1 VNVKLAIFNSL
12 LQKYKKKPQIGYY
25 FSGLIYSL
33 PNHKHC
39 HFSPFIKYFF
49 ILGLPYVLKNTSL
62 RMARLNLL
70 EETRFEKL
78 PVSVFDNPATASVNV
93 ANRIAALIKEKQAH
107 NQTAVLGLATG
118 ATPVAVYAELV
129 RLHREEQ
136 LSFYNVITFN
146 LDEYYPMK
154 PGTEQSYVTFM
165 NEHLFNHIDIPKG
178 NINIPDGTLPLEDI
192 PAFCLAYEHEIGKL
206 GGLDIQILGI
216 GRTGH
221 IGFNEPGSAPNSG
234 TRLVTLDDLTRRDA
248 ARDFGGKSFVPA
260 KAITM
265 GIGTIFKARQIIL
278 MAWNK
283 KKASIIKKAV
293 EGEISSDVPA
303 TFLQLSQHVE
313 FILDQDAASML
324 TRFDTPWLV
333 KDCIWDEKLIRKAV
347 IWLANTLQKPIL
359 KLTEEDFNNHG
370 MAQLAIEKGPVYNI
384 NIHIFN
390 KLQHTITGWPGG
402 KPHADDSQR
411 PERAEP
417 AKKRVIIFSPHPD
430 DDVISMGGTFIRLV
444 DQQHDV
450 HVAYQ
455 TSGNT
460 AVWDDD
466 ALRFVEF
473 SIDFA
478 QKMSLDSQDLKGIY
492 TNMRSFMESKQPNQ
506 VDTAEIQSV
515 KGLIR
520 KGEATAAA
528 RYCGLSDDHIH
539 FMALPFYETGK
550 NQKNP
555 VSQLDIDQ
563 TISLLKKIKPE
574 QIFAAGDFEDPHG
587 THIVCFNIIL
597 SAMIQ
602 LRKTESWAQDCWLW
616 MYRGAW
622 LEFDTHEI
630 EMAVPLSPQE
640 LMKKK
645 YAIFKHQSQ
654 KDRAV
659 FPGDDARE
667 FWERAEDR
675 NRETAKA
682 YDELGLAEYEAMEAF
697 VRWKF

>member
-1 VNVKLAIFNSL
+1 
-12 LQKYKKKPQIGYY
+12 
-25 FSGLIYSL
+25 
-33 PNHKHC
+33 
-39 HFSPFIKYFF
+39 
-49 ILGLPYVLKNTSL
+49 
-62 RMARLNLL
+62 MARLNLL

-78 PVSVFDNPATASVNV
+78 PVSVFDNPAAASINV
-93 ANRIAALIKEKQAH
+93 AQRIANLIRDKQEKKQK
-107 NQTAVLGLATG
+107 AVLGLATG
-118 ATPVAVYAELV
+118 VTPVAVYAELV
-129 RLHREEQ
+129 RLHKEEN
-136 LSFYNVITFN
+136 LSFSNVITFN
-146 LDEYYPMK
+146 LDEYYPMQ
-154 PGTEQSYVTFM
+154 PNAAQSYVTFM
-165 NEHLFNHIDIPKG
+165 NENLFDHIDIPKE
-178 NINIPDGTLPLEDI
+178 NINIPDGTLELEAI
-192 PAFCLAYEHEIGKL
+192 PAFCLDYERKIGEL

-248 ARDFGGKSFVPA
+248 ARDFGGKSFVPS

-265 GIGTIFKARQIIL
+265 GIGTIFKAREIIL
-278 MAWNK
+278 MAWNQ

-293 EGEISSDVPA
+293 EGEISSEVPA
-303 TFLQLSQHVE
+303 TYLQLSDHVE
-313 FILDQDAASML
+313 FILDKDAATLL

-333 KDCIWDEKLIRKAV
+333 KDCVWEDKLIRKAV
-347 IWLANTLQKPIL
+347 IWLANTLKKPIL
-359 KLTEEDFNNHG
+359 KLTEDDFNNHG
-370 MAQLAIEKGPVYNI
+370 MAQLAIERGPVYNI

-402 KPHADDSQR
+402 KPNADDSQR
-411 PERAEP
+411 PERAAP
-417 AKKRVIIFSPHPD
+417 AKKRVVIFSPHPD

-478 QKMSLDSQDLKGIY
+478 EKMGLDQKELKGIY
-492 TNMRSFMESKQPNQ
+492 DNMRTFIADKKPNQ
-506 VDTAEIQSV
+506 VDTPEIQSV

-520 KGEATAAA
+520 KGEAIAGA
-528 RYCGLSDDHIH
+528 RYCGLEDDRIH
-539 FMALPFYETGK
+539 FMALPFYESGK
-550 NQKNP
+550 NKKNP
-555 VSQLDIDQ
+555 VTNLDVEL
-563 TISLLKKIKPE
+563 TIELLQKVKPE

-587 THIVCFNIIL
+587 THLVCFNIIIE
-597 SAMIQ
+597 AMNR
-602 LRKTESWAQDCWLW
+602 LRKTEAWAKDCWLW

-622 LEFDTHEI
+622 QEFDTHEI

-640 LMKKK
+640 LLKKK

-659 FPGDDARE
+659 FPGDDSRE

-675 NRETAKA
+675 NRDTARA
-682 YDELGLAEYEAMEAF
+682 YDDLGLAEYEAMEAF

>member
-1 VNVKLAIFNSL
+1 M
-12 LQKYKKKPQIGYY
+12 
-25 FSGLIYSL
+25 
-33 PNHKHC
+33 
-39 HFSPFIKYFF
+39 
-49 ILGLPYVLKNTSL
+49 T
-62 RMARLNLL
+62 MARLNLL

-78 PVSVFDNPATASVNV
+78 PVSVFDNPASASINV
-93 ANRIAALIKEKQAH
+93 AQRIANLIRDKQEKKQK
-107 NQTAVLGLATG
+107 AVLGLATG
-118 ATPVAVYAELV
+118 VTPVAVYAELV
-129 RLHREEQ
+129 RLHKEEN
-136 LSFYNVITFN
+136 LSFSNVITFN
-146 LDEYYPMK
+146 LDEYYPMQ
-154 PGTEQSYVTFM
+154 PNAAQSYVTFM
-165 NEHLFNHIDIPKG
+165 NENLFDHIDIPKE
-178 NINIPDGTLPLEDI
+178 NINIPDGTLELEAI
-192 PAFCLAYEHEIGKL
+192 PAFCLDYERKIGEL

-248 ARDFGGKSFVPA
+248 ARDFGGKSFVPS

-265 GIGTIFKARQIIL
+265 GIGTIFKAREIIL
-278 MAWNK
+278 MAWNQ

-293 EGEISSDVPA
+293 EGEISSEVPA
-303 TFLQLSQHVE
+303 TYLQLSDHVE
-313 FILDQDAASML
+313 FILDKDAASLL

-333 KDCIWDEKLIRKAV
+333 KDCVWEDKLIRKAV
-347 IWLANTLQKPIL
+347 IWLANTLKKPIL
-359 KLTEEDFNNHG
+359 KLTEDDFNNHG
-370 MAQLAIEKGPVYNI
+370 MAQLAIERGPVYNI

-402 KPHADDSQR
+402 KPNADDSQR
-411 PERAEP
+411 PERATP
-417 AKKRVIIFSPHPD
+417 AKKRVVIFSPHPD

-478 QKMSLDSQDLKGIY
+478 EKMGLDQKELKGIY
-492 TNMRSFMESKQPNQ
+492 DNMRTFIAAKKPNQ
-506 VDTAEIQSV
+506 VDTPEIQSV

-520 KGEATAAA
+520 KGEAIAGA
-528 RYCGLSDDHIH
+528 RYCGLQDDHIH
-539 FMALPFYETGK
+539 FMALPFYESGK
-550 NQKNP
+550 NKKNP
-555 VSQLDIDQ
+555 VTNLDVEL
-563 TISLLKKIKPE
+563 TIELLQKVKPE

-587 THIVCFNIIL
+587 THLVCFNIIIE
-597 SAMIQ
+597 AMNR
-602 LRKTESWAQDCWLW
+602 LRKTEEWAKDCWLW

-622 LEFDTHEI
+622 QEFDTHEI

-640 LMKKK
+640 LLKKK

-659 FPGDDARE
+659 FPGDDSRE

-675 NRETAKA
+675 NRDTARA
-682 YDELGLAEYEAMEAF
+682 YDDLGLAEYEAMEAF